1 MPRKRTSGSRGEH
14 RDGGQPGASA
24 GAAAIALRVA
34 GASFADVA
42 VTLGLSGATEAL
54 HLVEATLAA
63 QLTPESVEVQRAEA
77 SARLEALL
85 ASVWERAQNPMDP
98 EHLNAVKGA
107 REVID
112 RIIRL
117 NGLDRPTELIVHT
130 PTSAELERWVAGVLS
145 QDAPAVVE
153 ADVIGELG
161 P

>member
-1 MPRKRTSGSRGEH
+1 MPRKRTTGSRGGH
-14 RDGGQPGASA
+14 ADGGQPGASA

-54 HLVEATLAA
+54 HLVEATLAE

-85 ASVWERAQNPMDP
+85 AGCWDKATNPDHP
-98 EHLNAVKGA
+98 EHLLAVKSA

-112 RIIRL
+112 RVIRL
-117 NGLDRPTELIVHT
+117 NGLDRPTEVVIHT

-145 QDAPAVVE
+145 TDAPAVVE